1 MTTGLRIAV
10 PDDPLVDPLALP
22 LRQGPLALRARVEVR
37 PWARLGESLDGGDA
51 DVALLPAHLVI
62 ERAARVEI
70 VPGISVASEGAIGA
84 ARLLH
89 TGPLR
94 EVRTIESRAPGHV
107 AEWLVDSLFVSSGA
121 EPPRR
126 VPNAADAILVAGRG
140 AGDDP
145 ASGLTALDLGAAW
158 SELTGLPF
166 VWYLW
171 AARPD
176 ALDREGYALLHT
188 ARTRGRHA
196 LAPAIHPRTQ
206 HRLGSRQLDGLAAF
220 WAAAAR
226 AGLAGESQPL
236 RFLPLSQGSACRA
249 KAEVLRAARSRSG
262 LFSGRIAPGKN
273 GKSGPE

>member
-1 MTTGLRIAV
+1 MTKSLRIAV

-22 LRQGPLALRARVEVR
+22 LRQGSLAPRTLVEVR
-37 PWARLGESLDGGDA
+37 PWARLGEALDQGDT

-62 ERAARVEI
+62 ERAARVEV
-70 VPGISVASEGAIGA
+70 VPGISVSSEGAIGA

-89 TGPLR
+89 AGPLR
-94 EVRTIESRAPGHV
+94 AVRTLLSRAPGHV
-107 AEWLVDSLFVSSGA
+107 AEWLVDALFVSSGA

-126 VPNAADAILVAGRG
+126 VSDAPDAILEASPGA
-140 AGDDP
+140 AGDP
-145 ASGLTALDLGAAW
+145 PHGFTALDLGTAW

-171 AARPD
+171 AARPE

-196 LAPAIHPRTQ
+196 LAQTIHPQTQ
-206 HRLGSRQLDGLAAF
+206 HRLGSRQLLGLTAF

-226 AGLAGESQPL
+226 VGLADEPQPL

-249 KAEVLRAARSRSG
+249 KAELLRAAKGRSK
-262 LFSGRIAPGKN
+262 LFSGRITPGKN
-273 GKSGPE
+273 GESGSE